1 MEPIPYFFDTV
12 NRSAI
17 AIKPKQPLLD
27 WINGLYPDMIEDGS
41 ETTVYLVKE
50 KYDVGELENW
60 LKRNFKDIFE
70 NELNERHTDE
80 ADWPQKRN
88 YKLFKEWFD
97 TEIHTMVVDIEESP
111 LRKS

>member
-41 ETTVYLVKE
+41 ETTV
-50 KYDVGELENW
+50 
-60 LKRNFKDIFE
+60 
-70 NELNERHTDE
+70 
-80 ADWPQKRN
+80 
-88 YKLFKEWFD
+88 
-97 TEIHTMVVDIEESP
+97 
-111 LRKS
+111 